1 MAMETVRLK
10 DKGQI
15 TIPAA
20 LREEL
25 NAQVGDFFSMSLED
39 EALVM
44 RRQTLASPAPRNG
57 PHKKKPSSWFGS
69 IKGVYSS
76 VEEIDAFI
84 KAERAQWD

>member
-1 MAMETVRLK
+1 MEIVRLK

-25 NAQVGDFFSMSLED
+25 KAQVGDFFAMSVED
-39 EALVM
+39 DAFVM
-44 RRQTLASPAPRNG
+44 RRQTLASAAPQSEM
-57 PHKKKPSSWFGS
+57 PKKKPSSWFGS
-69 IKGVYSS
+69 VKGVYSS

>member
-1 MAMETVRLK
+1 MEIVRLK

-25 NAQVGDFFSMSLED
+25 KAQVGDFFSISVED
-39 EALVM
+39 GAYVVKRLS
-44 RRQTLASPAPRNG
+44 LASGAPQSER
-57 PHKKKPSSWFGS
+57 PKKKPSSWFGS
-69 IKGVYSS
+69 VKGVYTS

>member
-1 MAMETVRLK
+1 MEIVRLK
-10 DKGQI
+10 DKGQV

-39 EALVM
+39 DALVM
-44 RRQTLASPAPRNG
+44 RRQSLASPAPQSG
-57 PHKKKPSSWFGS
+57 PPKKKPSSWFGS
-69 IKGVYSS
+69 VRGVYSS